1 MTEEN
6 TSSDNPY
13 APPKTPVEDMPEGGR
28 DADIRYRHIGH
39 EASLRSVGL
48 LYYLGAFFLC
58 GSGLLMLLGL
68 SQTEGATSMFGGII
82 GGGIFM
88 LGLGIALLTVGLGL
102 RRLRLWV
109 RIPAMALATLGLFS
123 FPIGTLINGYI
134 LYLIMS
140 EKGRMVFSE
149 EYQRIIEAT
158 PEIRYR
164 TPLIAWAFV
173 ILIIF
178 LILSALLTPL
188 LTQWR

>member
-1 MTEEN
+1 M
-6 TSSDNPY
+6 SDNPY
-13 APPKTPVEDMPEGGR
+13 APPNAPVEDMPEGGR
-28 DADIRYRHIGH
+28 DAEIRYRHIGH

-58 GSGLLMLLGL
+58 GTGLLMLFGQ
-68 SQTEGATSMFGGII
+68 SQATEGAAPLLEGVSGGAL
-82 GGGIFM
+82 M
-88 LGLGIALLTVGLGL
+88 LALSIALFSVGFGL
-102 RRLRLWV
+102 RRVRPWV
-109 RIPAMALATLGLFS
+109 RIPAMALSTLGLFS
-123 FPIGTLINGYI
+123 FPVGTLINGYI

-149 EYQRIIEAT
+149 QYQHIIEAT

-178 LILSALLTPL
+178 LILSALLTPIL
-188 LTQWR
+188 SQGQ